1 MSSDAPSGSAARDR
15 QWFIV
20 SRWQEYEG
28 EARANLLRTIGIGAF
43 YSIELVNHGVHI
55 GALQLPQVVDDRF
68 HQAVT
73 ALAVAWTMVSLATL
87 VCLRRHFFPPAA
99 KFITT
104 ACDLVLMTAVLTIAD
119 GPRSPL
125 VVGYFLIIAL
135 AALRL
140 SLRLV
145 SMATL
150 GSLAGYLFLLGYVKF
165 FASAERAAAMSVP
178 RYSQL
183 IMLVALLLSGVVLGQ
198 VIRRVRSMAEDFARR
213 VAQ

>member
-104 ACDLVLMTAVLTIAD
+104 ACDLVLLTAVLTIAD
-119 GPRSPL
+119 GPQPAGGRLFPDYR
-125 VVGYFLIIAL
+125 GGR
-135 AALRL
+135 AAAQPAIGINGNARL
-140 SLRLV
+140 SGGLFVPSRICEVLRDPR
-145 SMATL
+145 T
-150 GSLAGYLFLLGYVKF
+150 GGDD
-165 FASAERAAAMSVP
+165 ERAALFATNH
-178 RYSQL
+178 
-183 IMLVALLLSGVVLGQ
+183 
-198 VIRRVRSMAEDFARR
+198 ARR
-213 VAQ
+213 AVVVGRCARPSNSPRASDGGRFRAAHW